1 MFDILAI
8 TAPIYIA
15 IALGYGL
22 TRWGF
27 FQKADMRAFGTFVVK
42 VAMPALLFNALSQR
56 KVADI
61 LNGDYVGAYALASLL
76 TIGISIF
83 WAVRISKTSRSLSSC
98 LAMGMSCPNSGFV
111 GYPVMLLSLG
121 PLASVAGVALALNMM
136 VENLLL
142 IPLLLAWAETG
153 QGQNRWQTILVQTL
167 KGMIYNP
174 MIWGIV
180 FGFAFSWFEWQLTPS
195 LSRTVNLFAQA
206 AAQGNVHAQ
215 FNLGVCYERGD
226 GIVKN
231 SKLAVE
237 WYAKAAAQDYHEAQN
252 NLGVCYMSGKGVAE
266 DYTVAAGWFAK
277 GAAQGHAQS
286 QHNLGMCYAYGVGVA
301 INLELAASWRAAAKA
316 AAMQP
321 HAARSSSHEVLL
333 PIRVVCKMPSPENS
347 VNH

>member
-8 TAPIYIA
+8 TAPIYIV

-83 WAVRISKTSRSLSSC
+83 WAVRISKSSRSLSSC

-167 KGMIYNP
+167 KGMFYNP

-180 FGFAFSWFEWQLTPS
+180 LGFAFSWFEWQLTPS

-206 AAQGNVHAQ
+206 SGALSLFVIGGSLVGLSVQGMGTRVAQIAAGKLLLHPLMMLVVLLFIVPIHDPVLWTAALLTCAMPMFGIYPILTQKHGHDGLSAAALLITTMASFVTL
-215 FNLGVCYERGD
+215 NLLLWQLQ
-226 GIVKN
+226 KN
-231 SKLAVE
+231 S
-237 WYAKAAAQDYHEAQN
+237 
-252 NLGVCYMSGKGVAE
+252 
-266 DYTVAAGWFAK
+266 
-277 GAAQGHAQS
+277 
-286 QHNLGMCYAYGVGVA
+286 
-301 INLELAASWRAAAKA
+301 
-316 AAMQP
+316 
-321 HAARSSSHEVLL
+321 LL
-333 PIRVVCKMPSPENS
+333 
-347 VNH
+347 

>member
-42 VAMPALLFNALSQR
+42 VAMPSLLFNALSQR

-83 WAVRISKTSRSLSSC
+83 LAVRINKTSRSLSSC

-153 QGQNRWQTILVQTL
+153 QGQSRWHTIFVQTL
-167 KGMIYNP
+167 KGMFYNP

-180 FGFAFSWFEWQLTPS
+180 LGFAFSWFEWQLTPS

-206 AAQGNVHAQ
+206 SGALSLFVIGGSLVGLSVQGMGNRVAQIAAGKLLLHPLMMLVVLLFIVPIHDPVLWTAALLTCAMPM
-215 FNLGVCYERGD
+215 LGIYPILTQKHGHD
-226 GIVKN
+226 GL
-231 SKLAVE
+231 S
-237 WYAKAAAQDYHEAQN
+237 AAALLITTMASFVTL
-252 NLGVCYMSGKGVAE
+252 NL
-266 DYTVAAGWFAK
+266 
-277 GAAQGHAQS
+277 
-286 QHNLGMCYAYGVGVA
+286 
-301 INLELAASWRAAAKA
+301 
-316 AAMQP
+316 
-321 HAARSSSHEVLL
+321 LL
-333 PIRVVCKMPSPENS
+333 WQLKKNGLL
-347 VNH
+347 

>member
-83 WAVRISKTSRSLSSC
+83 WAVRISKSSRSLSSC

-167 KGMIYNP
+167 KGMFYNP

-180 FGFAFSWFEWQLTPS
+180 LGFAFSWFEWQLTPS

-206 AAQGNVHAQ
+206 SGALSLFVIGGSLVGLSVQGMGTRVAQIAAGKLLLHPLMMLVVLLYIVPIHDPVLWTAALLTCAMPMFGIYPILTQKHGH
-215 FNLGVCYERGD
+215 D
-226 GIVKN
+226 GL
-231 SKLAVE
+231 S
-237 WYAKAAAQDYHEAQN
+237 AAALLMTTMASFVTL
-252 NLGVCYMSGKGVAE
+252 NL
-266 DYTVAAGWFAK
+266 
-277 GAAQGHAQS
+277 
-286 QHNLGMCYAYGVGVA
+286 
-301 INLELAASWRAAAKA
+301 
-316 AAMQP
+316 
-321 HAARSSSHEVLL
+321 LL
-333 PIRVVCKMPSPENS
+333 WQLQKNGLL
-347 VNH
+347 

>member
-27 FQKADMRAFGTFVVK
+27 FQKVDMRAFGTFVVK

-167 KGMIYNP
+167 KGMFYNP

-180 FGFAFSWFEWQLTPS
+180 LGFAFSWFEWQLMPS

-206 AAQGNVHAQ
+206 SGALSLFVIGGSLVGLSVQGMGTRVAQIAAGKLLLHPLMMLVVLLFIVPIHDPVLWTAALLTCAMPMFGIYPILTQKHGH
-215 FNLGVCYERGD
+215 D
-226 GIVKN
+226 GL
-231 SKLAVE
+231 S
-237 WYAKAAAQDYHEAQN
+237 AAALLMTTMASFVTL
-252 NLGVCYMSGKGVAE
+252 NL
-266 DYTVAAGWFAK
+266 
-277 GAAQGHAQS
+277 
-286 QHNLGMCYAYGVGVA
+286 
-301 INLELAASWRAAAKA
+301 
-316 AAMQP
+316 
-321 HAARSSSHEVLL
+321 LL
-333 PIRVVCKMPSPENS
+333 WQLQKNGLL
-347 VNH
+347 

>member
-1 MFDILAI
+1 MFDILVI

-15 IALGYGL
+15 ISLGYGL

-83 WAVRISKTSRSLSSC
+83 FAVRISKTSRSLSSC

-153 QGQNRWQTILVQTL
+153 QGQSRWHTILVQTL
-167 KGMIYNP
+167 KGMFYNP

-180 FGFAFSWFEWQLTPS
+180 LGFAFSWFEWQLTPS

-206 AAQGNVHAQ
+206 SGALSLFVIGGSLVGLSVQGMGTRVAQIAAGKLLLHPLMMLVVLLFIVPIHDPVLWTAALLTCAMPMFGIYPILTQKHGH
-215 FNLGVCYERGD
+215 D
-226 GIVKN
+226 GL
-231 SKLAVE
+231 S
-237 WYAKAAAQDYHEAQN
+237 AAALLITTMASFVTL
-252 NLGVCYMSGKGVAE
+252 NL
-266 DYTVAAGWFAK
+266 
-277 GAAQGHAQS
+277 
-286 QHNLGMCYAYGVGVA
+286 
-301 INLELAASWRAAAKA
+301 
-316 AAMQP
+316 
-321 HAARSSSHEVLL
+321 LL
-333 PIRVVCKMPSPENS
+333 WQLQKNGLL
-347 VNH
+347 

>member
-8 TAPIYIA
+8 TAPIYIV

-83 WAVRISKTSRSLSSC
+83 WAVRISKSSRSLSSC

-167 KGMIYNP
+167 KGMFYNP

-180 FGFAFSWFEWQLTPS
+180 LGFAFSWFEWQLTPS

-206 AAQGNVHAQ
+206 SGALSLFVIGGSLVGLSVQGMGTRVAQIAAGKLLLHPLMMLVVLLYILPIHDPVLWTAALLTCAMPMFGIYPILTQKHGHDGLSAAALLMTTMASFVTL
-215 FNLGVCYERGD
+215 NLLLWQLQ
-226 GIVKN
+226 KN
-231 SKLAVE
+231 S
-237 WYAKAAAQDYHEAQN
+237 
-252 NLGVCYMSGKGVAE
+252 
-266 DYTVAAGWFAK
+266 
-277 GAAQGHAQS
+277 
-286 QHNLGMCYAYGVGVA
+286 
-301 INLELAASWRAAAKA
+301 
-316 AAMQP
+316 
-321 HAARSSSHEVLL
+321 LL
-333 PIRVVCKMPSPENS
+333 
-347 VNH
+347 

>member
-167 KGMIYNP
+167 KGMFYNP

-206 AAQGNVHAQ
+206 SGALSLFVIGGSLVGLSVQGMGTRVAQIAAGKLLLHPLMMLVVLLFIVPIHDPVLWTAALLTCAMPMFGIYPILMQKHGH
-215 FNLGVCYERGD
+215 D
-226 GIVKN
+226 GL
-231 SKLAVE
+231 S
-237 WYAKAAAQDYHEAQN
+237 AAALLMTTMASFVTL
-252 NLGVCYMSGKGVAE
+252 NL
-266 DYTVAAGWFAK
+266 
-277 GAAQGHAQS
+277 
-286 QHNLGMCYAYGVGVA
+286 
-301 INLELAASWRAAAKA
+301 
-316 AAMQP
+316 
-321 HAARSSSHEVLL
+321 LL
-333 PIRVVCKMPSPENS
+333 WQLQKNGLL
-347 VNH
+347 

>member
-195 LSRTVNLFAQA
+195 LSRAVNLFAQA
-206 AAQGNVHAQ
+206 SGALSLFVIGGSLVGLSVQGMGTRVAQIAAGKLLLHPLMMLVVLLYILPIHDPVLWTAALLTCAMPMFGIYPILTQKHGH
-215 FNLGVCYERGD
+215 D
-226 GIVKN
+226 GL
-231 SKLAVE
+231 S
-237 WYAKAAAQDYHEAQN
+237 AAALLMTTMASFVTL
-252 NLGVCYMSGKGVAE
+252 NL
-266 DYTVAAGWFAK
+266 
-277 GAAQGHAQS
+277 
-286 QHNLGMCYAYGVGVA
+286 
-301 INLELAASWRAAAKA
+301 
-316 AAMQP
+316 
-321 HAARSSSHEVLL
+321 LL
-333 PIRVVCKMPSPENS
+333 WQLQKNGLL
-347 VNH
+347 

>member
-167 KGMIYNP
+167 KGMFYNP

-180 FGFAFSWFEWQLTPS
+180 LGFAFSWFEWQLTPS

-206 AAQGNVHAQ
+206 SGALSLFVIGGSLVGLSVQGMGTRVAQIAAGKLLLHPLMMLVVLLYILPIHDPVLWTAALLTCAMPMFGIYPILTQKHGH
-215 FNLGVCYERGD
+215 D
-226 GIVKN
+226 GL
-231 SKLAVE
+231 S
-237 WYAKAAAQDYHEAQN
+237 AAALLMTTMASFVTL
-252 NLGVCYMSGKGVAE
+252 NL
-266 DYTVAAGWFAK
+266 
-277 GAAQGHAQS
+277 
-286 QHNLGMCYAYGVGVA
+286 
-301 INLELAASWRAAAKA
+301 
-316 AAMQP
+316 
-321 HAARSSSHEVLL
+321 LL
-333 PIRVVCKMPSPENS
+333 WQLQKNGLL
-347 VNH
+347 

>member
-8 TAPIYIA
+8 TAPIYIV

-83 WAVRISKTSRSLSSC
+83 WAVRISKSSRSLSSC

-167 KGMIYNP
+167 KGMFYNP

-180 FGFAFSWFEWQLTPS
+180 LGFAFSWFEWQLTPS

-206 AAQGNVHAQ
+206 SGALSLFVIGGSLVGLSVQGMGTRVAQIAAGKLLLHPLLMLVVLLYIVPIHDPVLWTAALLTCAMPMFGIYPILTQKHGH
-215 FNLGVCYERGD
+215 D
-226 GIVKN
+226 GL
-231 SKLAVE
+231 S
-237 WYAKAAAQDYHEAQN
+237 AAALLVTTMASFVTL
-252 NLGVCYMSGKGVAE
+252 NL
-266 DYTVAAGWFAK
+266 
-277 GAAQGHAQS
+277 
-286 QHNLGMCYAYGVGVA
+286 
-301 INLELAASWRAAAKA
+301 
-316 AAMQP
+316 
-321 HAARSSSHEVLL
+321 LL
-333 PIRVVCKMPSPENS
+333 WQLQKNGLL
-347 VNH
+347 

>member
-167 KGMIYNP
+167 KGMFYNP

-180 FGFAFSWFEWQLTPS
+180 LGFAFSWFEWQLTPS

-206 AAQGNVHAQ
+206 SGALSLFVIGGSLVGLSVQGMGTRVAQIATGKLLLHPLMMLVVLLFIVPIHDPVLWTAALLTCAMPMFGIYPILTQKHGH
-215 FNLGVCYERGD
+215 D
-226 GIVKN
+226 GL
-231 SKLAVE
+231 S
-237 WYAKAAAQDYHEAQN
+237 AAALLITTMASFVTL
-252 NLGVCYMSGKGVAE
+252 NL
-266 DYTVAAGWFAK
+266 
-277 GAAQGHAQS
+277 
-286 QHNLGMCYAYGVGVA
+286 
-301 INLELAASWRAAAKA
+301 
-316 AAMQP
+316 
-321 HAARSSSHEVLL
+321 LL
-333 PIRVVCKMPSPENS
+333 WQLQKNGLL
-347 VNH
+347 